1 MSAASVFKNFSNLR
15 DDGKK
20 KKKKKKKPPPPPED
34 DPYKFELQ
42 GDDLLASMT
51 PEQVRRRLLIQIKS
65 LMQNI
70 LYTDDG
76 RIVNIRRRFGM
87 DRTVEII
94 SNLRDSTNDI
104 WLYGCRQSDCRRC
117 SRYGMER
124 FVLGVANSLHDT
136 TWEQTIDAFIM
147 ILRKYIPDN
156 MAWPAPN
163 PARAWIGPRN
173 IVLDILKNQQGNW
186 LPQAVSRPMNKEIQ
200 AVAKKYSKQ
209 FQKKLL
215 IEAFKKG
222 KSCDG
227 KWSMRR
233 ESAIRTLQ
241 NSKPIIE
248 LRKRVNAPGGAGQE
262 VARLSYAAT
271 QNSEPIIELR
281 KRVNAPGRWT
291 KTREWWTKAAA
302 QGDEDAIKGL
312 KILDEAEGRTT
323 TTSSTQGAAA
333 QENPSSSSQ
342 GETKVSTSRCVGDDD
357 CWRGEESK
365 EMCLSY
371 NMDPETKKSR
381 CSWKGGRRRKKT
393 RRKRKRKTK
402 RKSHRRRKSKKRKI
416 KTKRRRKT
424 RGGNGK
430 SFHQMVVDIEKI
442 KKIYLACKSDKP
454 KKEWVECEGAKNEY
468 GNMLKLF
475 YEAAEEEKRYLE
487 TRVAR
492 DKIEELNLTTDRPL
506 KVNDQI
512 LVTLSDIFA
521 FPSDYQFYLI
531 NIDKNNIRYEN
542 GVRITGYDGW
552 KIYIDLTSDEFIPLD
567 NYLNISLTGASSPKG
582 CTQKIVKKQLNKDS
596 NVYIPPF
603 SELSLL
609 KNGKQFHL
617 CKNDRENPKK
627 GLEIAPI
634 KLLTSVIYIDAANKD
649 IVLGLSSY
657 YELGVTAET
666 KQTTKQTKTR
676 KKKKL

>member
-15 DDGKK
+15 GDGKK
-20 KKKKKKKPPPPPED
+20 KKGKKKKPPPPPED

-70 LYTDDG
+70 LYTDE

-87 DRTVEII
+87 NQTVEII

-104 WLYGCRQSDCRRC
+104 WLYGCRESDCRRC
-117 SRYGMER
+117 SRAGVER
-124 FVLGVANSLHDT
+124 FVLGVADSLHNT
-136 TWEQTIDAFIM
+136 TWDQAIDAFIT

-156 MAWPAPN
+156 MVWPAPN
-163 PARAWIGPRN
+163 PALAWIGPRN
-173 IVLDILKNQQGNW
+173 IVLDILYNQQGNW

-241 NSKPIIE
+241 NSEPIIE

-281 KRVNAPGRWT
+281 KRVNAPGGVDQSWP

-393 RRKRKRKTK
+393 RRKKKRKTK
-402 RKSHRRRKSKKRKI
+402 SRRRRKSKKRK
-416 KTKRRRKT
+416 TKSR
-424 RGGNGK
+424 
-430 SFHQMVVDIEKI
+430 KI
-442 KKIYLACKSDKP
+442 K
-454 KKEWVECEGAKNEY
+454 
-468 GNMLKLF
+468 
-475 YEAAEEEKRYLE
+475 
-487 TRVAR
+487 
-492 DKIEELNLTTDRPL
+492 
-506 KVNDQI
+506 
-512 LVTLSDIFA
+512 
-521 FPSDYQFYLI
+521 
-531 NIDKNNIRYEN
+531 
-542 GVRITGYDGW
+542 
-552 KIYIDLTSDEFIPLD
+552 
-567 NYLNISLTGASSPKG
+567 
-582 CTQKIVKKQLNKDS
+582 
-596 NVYIPPF
+596 
-603 SELSLL
+603 
-609 KNGKQFHL
+609 
-617 CKNDRENPKK
+617 
-627 GLEIAPI
+627 
-634 KLLTSVIYIDAANKD
+634 
-649 IVLGLSSY
+649 
-657 YELGVTAET
+657 
-666 KQTTKQTKTR
+666 
-676 KKKKL
+676 